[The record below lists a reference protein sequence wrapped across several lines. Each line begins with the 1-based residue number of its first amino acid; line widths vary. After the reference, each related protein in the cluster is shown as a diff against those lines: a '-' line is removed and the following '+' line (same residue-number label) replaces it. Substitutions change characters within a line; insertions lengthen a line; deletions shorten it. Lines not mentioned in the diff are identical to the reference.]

1 MFAFVFFLLSF
12 LPMATSGQGL
22 DAHVRERIVHFL
34 KVGYSRRQIVKAC
47 GVCKRT
53 VDKIAREEQDCSP
66 VVAVTRSV
74 SEESA
79 PHLLTAAS
87 G

>member
-1 MFAFVFFLLSF
+1 
-12 LPMATSGQGL
+12 MATSGQKI

-34 KVGYSRRQIVKAC
+34 RVGYSRRQIVKAC

-53 VDKIAREEQDCSP
+53 VDKIAREEQCP
-66 VVAVTRSV
+66 VTRRV
-74 SEESA
+74 SEESV
-79 PHLLTAAS
+79 PNLLAGAS